1 MLGEEGGRIRTVP
14 PQVAEGGAETC
25 VFIHPCQL
33 YWSVRAVRMFR
44 APGPCFQAIP
54 RHPRGQFLLFF
65 FFFHA
70 RTGSGCAI
78 RMSGD
83 VDADLGRDDG
93 RWTHRS
99 QCSGPGPG
107 CGGASVERDMS
118 VPCSEWEVREQ
129 MTPGSGEASG
139 GLGGTYAFD
148 RGQSGRHCDG
158 RM

>member
-65 FFFHA
+65 MQ
-70 RTGSGCAI
+70 GLGLDVLSGCLE
-78 RMSGD
+78 M
-83 VDADLGRDDG
+83 
-93 RWTHRS
+93 WTRI
-99 QCSGPGPG
+99 
-107 CGGASVERDMS
+107 
-118 VPCSEWEVREQ
+118 
-129 MTPGSGEASG
+129 SG
-139 GLGGTYAFD
+139 GTMDGGLTD
-148 RGQSGRHCDG
+148 RSAQVQDQAAAEHLSRETCQCHVLSGR
-158 RM
+158 

>member
-65 FFFHA
+65 FFFFSCKDWVWMCYPDVW
-70 RTGSGCAI
+70 RCGRGSRA
-78 RMSGD
+78 
-83 VDADLGRDDG
+83 G
-93 RWTHRS
+93 RWTVDSPIAVLRS
-99 QCSGPGPG
+99 RTRLRRSICR
-107 CGGASVERDMS
+107 ERHVSAM
-118 VPCSEWEVREQ
+118 
-129 MTPGSGEASG
+129 
-139 GLGGTYAFD
+139 F
-148 RGQSGRHCDG
+148 
-158 RM
+158 